1 MGKVKNGERFRPLV
15 RRHGRLR
22 RAEGGSAA
30 EVLSRAG
37 GIGDRATV
45 DQLEPRKLL
54 FALTVDPLDPSF
66 EPGPAGYGTVTAW
79 FGYAIPYLN
88 TQAQVQAQ
96 FPMFVD
102 VIRSRLFG
110 AVARLTGPIGAT
122 AEFFDL
128 YGRPMVQT
136 TILGV
141 IPGLDPPVETTVID
155 PEDDGIP
162 NFNDGIGRIVF
173 SGVDARSA
181 FLIWGTTLDISEQV
195 PPDADFVEVIPRPP
209 PATGPAYAI
218 SRIVTSLSGNF
229 RALESAGFG
238 YQDQPLR
245 VLSGLPPGPGSVI
258 IGSPYIRPNGS
269 TDEYAPGERAWLVPF
284 MTRYPAIITQGF
296 TRPVHSLGA
305 TFAGSEQGLFVNA
318 AGGNPVSMGM
328 IYVHGVL
335 HGTSVFSGSLNRMYV
350 GYLVGSV
357 NVAGD
362 LGSLVVGT
370 DAGRWSS
377 DTEAPTRVGIK
388 TGSQLIVGRTVGDIY
403 IGGRSSLDVTVL
415 GDLNSP
421 ATRPGRVLMTYSE
434 KESVYGNPVRTA
446 VVSTISRSS
455 ALGER
460 PTNVFRLIPNLSYTV
475 PSQYI
480 IGNTFLRN
488 DSLLHAE
495 WIGSISTG
503 VRIEGEL
510 GGQDAFNT
518 GDDQSD
524 VFAFAARRGQ
534 AMSIELSALARVA
547 FRIVDEDGRTL
558 ASPKVFAS
566 RTLSPTGRVQGESI
580 SRVRFTPDRD
590 GVFYLVVADPGQNDN
605 TATDLTPYT
614 VTIAGMAAATLGAY
628 RTGAYSGYNT
638 GALSNVISVLSGDV
652 GAFRVGLGLPD
663 GTGGVASPSN
673 ILNPTFD
680 ANDPLGIDNNDD
692 NLLTFRG
699 GAISVSGSVFSI
711 FAGGDMRASV
721 ARPLTFSIGGNLG
734 SVVTGR
740 NPLAQNEAGGGGTSG
755 PYSIGDVFNVQ
766 FRVGGSIGEFNVR
779 GGVGITQNTDPHQV
793 GEVSSVTIE
802 TGLSGG
808 RGDIGVFRVGYAVG
822 GDTLSV
828 RLSPGSMV
836 GLLAVNQLSFDLDEE
851 GVLQGFP
858 QGNRAFWANLG
869 FGSDIRFLDTPVVQH
884 VGSNDSFITLLA
896 GQTRELVDD
905 SGSRV
910 QISISPGLGVAPGS
924 IVGIIRV
931 VPIDGSLGVA
941 IAQIQANLEG
951 GAQLRIVGLRDP
963 STRSPVSIGRIRITG
978 ADAGSS
984 IDISG
989 QGEVDVWRIE
999 QITPLN
1005 GPAGAT
1011 NAAFNTITNSTP
1023 NGDIVFIDVVGVNRI
1038 IIRDGSLGRT
1048 QMPAVGP
1055 QLIGPFMGVIRGY
1068 QPQVG
1073 APLGLGTDALTGAT
1087 WNGTLYRPID
1097 ANNVAIRNS
1106 PSWLDEVGS
1115 PVPAYVNGAIVR
1127 TGNILEVTVG
1137 RQMGDLIMQ
1146 GLVATGQ
1153 APGGNI
1159 GTVNVNPQRVVG
1171 FNEFRGIVG
1180 VIFGNSIGTV
1190 NIGMGLAEN
1199 NQNPL
1204 PSTGIFAV
1212 GFIGTVLGT
1221 QPGAFISAPI
1231 IGQGGIGRISLTGGG
1246 SYIGAWIGS
1255 TELDDWW
1262 GGVLE
1267 FENPDPVRGNIGEVS
1282 GVGANF
1288 FRSRIEGA
1296 IVNTVRF
1303 RGGVWDASQL
1313 LASIDAITI
1322 EADRFRNTTEAG
1334 GLLEL
1339 TPNEIIVQGFVRMIT
1354 AGNGRGNIED
1364 LNVWVLGGV
1373 QGNVRAQNILRSTI
1387 DVVNSN
1393 MMLDVRGSIRST
1405 TIRGGAITNMRVPVV
1420 SSTSIVIAGPI
1431 RNIQSDIIANTLIQV
1446 DGPSGRLDRLT
1457 VRTVFDGDIISS
1469 GNIGFIRVLRGSMQG
1484 SVTTSGAFGSIGSI
1498 DVFGDLRITADI
1510 SAGVGQIRAGGDIG
1524 DPLNPGSMVI
1534 RGDLRE
1540 LSTSRGQLFTNLR
1553 VFGSVTG
1560 RIALLGLVPN
1570 LPGGGGIAG
1579 GNIVVG
1585 GSIRQV
1591 MINGDFDGDIVSQSG
1606 DITMLQISRGSFLPG
1621 NRIAAENGSIRRL
1634 MINGGSLLGD
1644 VQAGLDILDLQVSP
1658 FRRFFG
1664 DIGINPDASASAP
1677 SSDPFRN
1684 QLPPGVAPTSAVD
1697 GPSIVAGRLIG
1708 RVNVSGGV
1716 YETLFHA
1723 PVIQSVIIRGRV
1735 GGDALTS
1742 GPSTFFAGVDE
1753 VRSVMIHGDASDVL
1767 FIAGLRDLGAD
1778 GLPGGTGV
1786 NADVVTGAGV
1796 IGNVRI
1802 RGAATDVR
1810 FSAGIEAGA
1819 DGVYN
1824 TADDRT
1830 VLGSAAVR
1838 VIRIDGAVASST
1850 LFADRITGTVDGRL
1864 LLPGA
1869 PIPPSDPRLD
1879 PGVGVPGVA
1888 FGSEG
1893 LTFVYSGATV
1903 TARLE
1908 GNGQAFWDET
1918 TGRITIR
1925 DTDLTSR
1932 LVVSAVSL
1940 TPGVPA
1946 VLSNLDIV
1954 SNNNAALAL
1963 LHVFATLGPG
1973 SEVVIDGD
1981 VRVLD
1986 ISAYHGGDSAI
1997 GGDVAA
2003 ARFGAFTGGSFAA
2016 RNAGDW
2022 RVNGNFA
2029 GPGSPTLRFV
2039 NLDSLTVTGSAGGR
2053 VAVSGNA
2060 KGVFVWGAADG
2071 MRVGVAKTLADFS
2084 AASLTDSTIAAGSR
2098 IDRVNIA
2105 GDVFRSLILAGVRF
2119 GADGLPGGTGA
2130 NRDVP
2135 AAGHVGAVNV
2145 GGNFVASDVAA
2156 GVLRGPDTYYG
2167 TSDDTA
2173 GAGFS
2178 SVGSVRIGGTQVG
2191 TFRPGESYRVIA
2203 SGAVGPVTVGGL
2215 PVTAVGNFA
2224 VQAIT
2229 QGPEAIRVLNMFVSQ
2244 SSRIYS
2250 VTINFNQPIDAST
2263 VAAALT
2269 VSEVRGGTLIGAVQ
2283 GSDYTF
2289 LASGSTIVITFNQ
2302 AVTDRS
2308 LSVGGTPTP
2317 GLIGPGVYRIEL
2329 SQDFLRAQVTDNLLD
2344 GDGDGVVGVNDHFS
2358 EDTFIGDAGDKLAF
2372 SRVVSG
2378 GQVFD
2383 FYAPF
2388 SLTEV
2393 LDNNR
2398 TPNGLP
2404 DPNRPYTVRGFIGDH
2419 PDHNTT
2425 NFGVAGDIDV
2435 YRIDLQAG
2443 QILRLSEL
2451 KGTAR
2456 GALLV
2461 LTDADG
2467 NFLSPTGATTHTVG
2481 LPFETT
2487 PRPDLSDLSPLSY
2500 LITQTGTYHI
2510 VVTNVLIINPPPIP
2524 PEFWQRPTAIPNIQ
2538 PLPDAVGDYRFTVEV
2553 FDDGDSGFSDPS
2565 NSGNGAN
2572 VVNAPLPS
2580 EFSGPGSV
2588 IVRSG
2593 FTFVLGADGVTV
2605 TGSNGQGMTSTR
2617 TASGRLVTNI
2627 RSAIGPAGSRGA
2639 PLTVFPDVDVY
2650 HLNDRQ
2656 PIAPGTRMTI
2666 TVRLSESGAD
2676 LGSQFV
2682 NRFEDF
2688 RGAVQF
2694 ALFDTSASTGI
2705 GDAML
2710 VFAPTD
2716 FMPTSQDPR
2725 LIANDGQTVYGYDAN
2740 GDFYISFL
2748 VPERLEVGGAGTFA
2762 VYIQGAFNSDYQ
2774 IEIVTEPFVEAPQ
2787 RKTQN
2792 VLIETRG
2799 GTLDW
2804 LERGGVLTSLSAFDA
2819 SLLGF
2824 TGLLPDGRTATR
2836 YIIDTVVANLT
2847 SIFRTVGGFDVVFA
2861 TDSSAFAGSNY
2872 SVVYVSNSP
2881 DPINLLSGNQ
2891 PFGYVQRSDPF
2902 NADPND
2908 EAVVFA
2914 QAFTTRGF
2922 APTLSDLNSF
2932 SQVLT
2937 AAIGRR
2943 VGELLGLRMTA
2954 AYTAGTLP
2962 PPGGQ
2967 VDIMASN
2974 SVAASP
2980 LAGGRTL
2987 ALINSSPI
2995 AGTQVRGLSP
3005 LGDTVQTTDFY
3016 LGRQSSLSL
3025 LDRILARRP

>member
-1 MGKVKNGERFRPLV
+1 MRKVKNGERFRPMV

-22 RAEGGSAA
+22 RACTSPA
-30 EVLSRAG
+30 EVVSRAG

-45 DQLEPRKLL
+45 DALEPRKLL
-54 FALTVDPLDPSF
+54 FAVTVDPLDPSF

-79 FGYAIPYLN
+79 FGYAIPYFD
-88 TQAQVQAQ
+88 TSRDPQQE
-96 FPMFVD
+96 PPIYVD
-102 VIRSRLFG
+102 IVSSRLFG
-110 AVARLTGPIGAT
+110 AVVRLTGPIGAT

-128 YGRPMVQT
+128 YNRPMVRT

-141 IPGLDPPVETTVID
+141 IPGLDPPQVTEID
-155 PEDDGIP
+155 PDDDGIP

-173 SGVDARSA
+173 TGVDARSA
-181 FLIWGTTLDISEQV
+181 FLIWGTTIEIVEQL
-195 PPDADFVEVIPRPP
+195 PADYDFYELVPRPGMDD
-209 PATGPAYAI
+209 AFAVSKI
-218 SRIVTSLSGNF
+218 INSLSGNF
-229 RALESAGFG
+229 GTFEERGFG
-238 YQDQPLR
+238 YQRQATGTQPQIY
-245 VLSGLPPGPGSVI
+245 GLPPGPGSVI
-258 IGSPYIRPNGS
+258 IGSPIIRTLLDYNPAG
-269 TDEYAPGERAWLVPF
+269 EARIAPGVP
-284 MTRYPAIITQGF
+284 YPNILQNPSWF
-296 TRPVHSLGA
+296 TN
-305 TFAGSEQGLFVNA
+305 TNQGLFVNA
-318 AGGNPVSMGM
+318 DGGNPVSMGL

-335 HGTSVFSGSLNRMYV
+335 HGTSNFSGALNRMYV
-350 GYLVGSV
+350 GYLTGSV

-362 LGSLVVGT
+362 LGFLIVGT

-377 DTEAPTRVGIK
+377 DTEANIRVAVK
-388 TGSQLIVGRTVGDIY
+388 TGSQLVVGRTVGDIY
-403 IGGRSSLDVTVL
+403 IGGRSSLDVTVI
-415 GDLNSP
+415 GDLNSI

-434 KESVYGNPVRTA
+434 KEAVYGQTRTGANPARTA
-446 VVSTISRSS
+446 VLTTIVNSST
-455 ALGER
+455 LGDR
-460 PTNVFRLIPNLSYTV
+460 PTNVFRLIPNLSYAV
-475 PSQYI
+475 PLQYP

-488 DSLLHAE
+488 DDLLHAE

-534 AMSIELSALARVA
+534 TMSIELSAPRRIAY
-547 FRIVDEDGRTL
+547 RIVDQDGRTL
-558 ASPKVFAS
+558 ASPKAFAS

-590 GVFYLVVADPGQNDN
+590 GVFYLVIADPNGNDN
-605 TATDLTPYT
+605 IATDLTPYT
-614 VTIAGMAAATLGAY
+614 VTIAGMAATTLGAY

-652 GAFRVGLGLPD
+652 GAFRVGLGVP
-663 GTGGVASPSN
+663 TGAGNPGSPSN
-673 ILNPTFD
+673 MLNPTFD
-680 ANDPLGIDNNDD
+680 AMDPLGIDNNDD

-711 FAGGDMRASV
+711 FAGGDMRASIP
-721 ARPLTFSIGGNLG
+721 RPLTFSIAGNLG

-740 NPLAQNEAGGGGTSG
+740 NPLAQNEASGGGTSG
-755 PYSIGDVFNVQ
+755 PFSIGDVFNVQ
-766 FRVGGSIGEFNVR
+766 FRVGGSIGEFNIG

-793 GEVSSVTIE
+793 GSVASVTIE
-802 TGLSGG
+802 TGLNGG

-828 RLSPGSMV
+828 RLSPGSV
-836 GLLAVNQLSFDLDEE
+836 IGLFAINQTSYDLDED

-858 QGNRAFWANLG
+858 QGNRAFWANFG

-884 VGSNDSFITLLA
+884 VSSNDSFITLLA
-896 GQTRELVDD
+896 GQTREIVDD

-910 QISISPGLGVAPGS
+910 LISISPGLGVAPGAV
-924 IVGIIRV
+924 VGIIRV

-951 GAQLRIVGLRDP
+951 GAQLRIVGIRDP

-1005 GPAGAT
+1005 GPAGTT
-1011 NAAFNTITNSTP
+1011 NTAFNTITNSTP

-1038 IIRDGSLGRT
+1038 IIREGSLGRT
-1048 QMPAVGP
+1048 EMPAVGP
-1055 QLIGPFMGVIRGY
+1055 ATIGPFMGVIRSY
-1068 QPQVG
+1068 QNVVG

-1097 ANNVAIRNS
+1097 ATNVANAVT
-1106 PSWLDEVGS
+1106 PAWLDEVGS
-1115 PVPAYVNGAIVR
+1115 PVPAYVNGAIIR
-1127 TGNILEVTVG
+1127 TGNLIEVTVG
-1137 RQMGDLIMQ
+1137 RQLGDVIMQ

-1153 APGGNI
+1153 VPGGNI
-1159 GTVNVNPQRVVG
+1159 ATINVNPRRIVG
-1171 FNEFRGIVG
+1171 YNDFRGIVG
-1180 VIFGNSIGTV
+1180 VVFGANIGTI
-1190 NIGMGLAEN
+1190 NIGMGLSEN
-1199 NQNPL
+1199 AQNPI
-1204 PSTGIFAV
+1204 PTTGIFAV
-1212 GFIGTVLGT
+1212 GFIGTVLGD

-1231 IGQGGIGRISLTGGG
+1231 IGQGGIGRVSLTGGG
-1246 SYIGAWIGS
+1246 SYVNAWIGS

-1262 GGVLE
+1262 NGLLE

-1282 GVGANF
+1282 GIGANF

-1296 IVNTVRF
+1296 TINTVRF

-1313 LASIDAITI
+1313 LAVVDVFTI
-1322 EADRFRNTTEAG
+1322 EADRFRNTTEG
-1334 GLLEL
+1334 GGFLEL
-1339 TPNEIIVQGFVRMIT
+1339 TPNEIIVQGFVRSIT
-1354 AGNGRGNIED
+1354 AGNGRGNVED
-1364 LNVWVLGGV
+1364 LNIWALGGL
-1373 QGNVRAQNILRSTI
+1373 QRGLRAQNILRSTI
-1387 DVVNSN
+1387 DVVNAN
-1393 MMLDVRGSIRST
+1393 MMVDVRGSIRSSN
-1405 TIRGGAITNMRVPVV
+1405 IRGGAITNLRVPVV
-1420 SSTSIVIAGPI
+1420 TSSTIIIAGPI
-1431 RNIQSDIIANTLIQV
+1431 RSITADIIANTLIQV
-1446 DGPSGRLDRLT
+1446 DGPSGRIDQIT

-1469 GNIGFIRVLRGSMQG
+1469 GNIGNVRVTRGSMQG
-1484 SVTTSGAFGSIGSI
+1484 TVTTSGAFGTIGAI

-1510 SAGVGQIRAGGDIG
+1510 SAGVGRIRAGGDIG
-1524 DPLNPGSMVI
+1524 DPLRPGSLII

-1540 LSTSRGQLFTNLR
+1540 LTSNRGQLFTNLR
-1553 VFGSVTG
+1553 VFGNVLS
-1560 RIALLGLVPN
+1560 RIALLGTVPN
-1570 LPGGGGIAG
+1570 LPGGGGIAA

-1585 GSIRQV
+1585 GSIRSV

-1606 DITMLQISRGSFLPG
+1606 DITLLQINRGSFLPG
-1621 NRIAAENGSIRRL
+1621 NRVAAEGGSIRRL
-1634 MINGGSLLGD
+1634 MIVGGNLLGS
-1644 VQAGLDILDLQVSP
+1644 VYAALDIVDLRVSQ

-1664 DIGINPDASASAP
+1664 DIGINPDASAFAP
-1677 SSDPFRN
+1677 TADPFRN
-1684 QLPPGVAPTSAVD
+1684 QLPPGVAPTPAVD
-1697 GPSIVAGRLIG
+1697 GPSIVAGRAIG
-1708 RVNVSGGV
+1708 RVNVMGGV
-1716 YETLFHA
+1716 YESLFHA
-1723 PVIQSVIIRGRV
+1723 PLIQSVIIRGNV
-1735 GGDALTS
+1735 AGDALTP
-1742 GPSTFFAGVDE
+1742 GVSTFFAAVDE
-1753 VRSVMIHGDASDVL
+1753 LRSVTIHGDVSNAL

-1778 GLPGGTGV
+1778 GLPGGTGAD
-1786 NADVVTGAGV
+1786 ADVVAGAGL

-1802 RGAATDVR
+1802 RGAATGVH

-1819 DGVYN
+1819 DGEYN

-1838 VIRIDGAVASST
+1838 NVRIDGDVTSST
-1850 LFADRITGTVDGRL
+1850 LFADRVIGLVDNRLTLPTG
-1864 LLPGA
+1864 PIA
-1869 PIPPSDPRLD
+1869 PADPRLD
-1879 PGVGVPGVA
+1879 TGVGVPGVA

-1903 TARLE
+1903 TARLT
-1908 GNGQAFWDET
+1908 GNGQAFWDQAS
-1918 TGRITIR
+1918 GRITIR
-1925 DTDLTSR
+1925 DTDLSSS
-1932 LVVSAVSL
+1932 LIVSAVSL
-1940 TPGVPA
+1940 TPGAEA
-1946 VLSNLDIV
+1946 VLSNFDIV
-1954 SNNNAALAL
+1954 SNNNATLGL
-1963 LHVFATLGPG
+1963 LHVFASLGSG
-1973 SEVVIDGD
+1973 SEIVIDGN
-1981 VRVLD
+1981 VRVID
-1986 ISAYHGGDSAI
+1986 IASYNGGSSVI
-1997 GGDVAA
+1997 GGDVQT
-2003 ARFGAFTGGSFAA
+2003 ARFGAMTGGEFAA

-2022 RVNGNFA
+2022 RIPGNFA
-2029 GPGSPTLRFV
+2029 GPGLPVLRFS
-2039 NLDSLTVTGSAGGR
+2039 NLQSLTVTGSAAGSLV
-2053 VAVSGNA
+2053 VAGDA

-2071 MRVGVAKTLADFS
+2071 LRVGVAGALSDFS
-2084 AASLTDSTIAAGSR
+2084 AAALSDATIAAGRR

-2105 GDVFRSLILAGVRF
+2105 GDVFRSLVIAGVNM
-2119 GADGLPGGTGA
+2119 GANGLIGGTGA
-2130 NRDVP
+2130 DRDWP
-2135 AAGHVGAVNV
+2135 TAGHIGSVNI
-2145 GGNFVASDVAA
+2145 GGDFIASDIAA
-2156 GVLRGPDTYYG
+2156 GVLRGPDTYFG
-2167 TSDDTA
+2167 TSDDSA

-2178 SVGSVRIGGTQVG
+2178 SIGSVRIAGTRVG

-2203 SGAVGPVTVGGL
+2203 SGAVGPVTVGGI
-2215 PVTAVGNFA
+2215 PATSIGNFA

-2229 QGPEAIRVLNMFVSQ
+2229 QGPEVIRVLNMFVSQ
-2244 SSRIYS
+2244 SSRVYS
-2250 VTINFNQPIDAST
+2250 VTINFNQAIDAST
-2263 VAAALT
+2263 VADALT
-2269 VSEVRGGTLIGAVQ
+2269 VSEVRDGTLIQAVQ
-2283 GSDYTF
+2283 GTDYTF
-2289 LASGSTIVITFNQ
+2289 VASGSTIVITFNQ

-2308 LSVGGTPTP
+2308 LSPGGLPTP

-2329 SQDFLRAQVTDNLLD
+2329 SQAVLRAQLTANRLD
-2344 GDGDGVVGVNDHFS
+2344 GDGDGIAGLNDHFS
-2358 EDTFIGDAGDKLAF
+2358 EDTFIGDAGDKLDF
-2372 SRVVSG
+2372 SRVVVG
-2378 GQVFD
+2378 GNVFD

-2398 TPNGLP
+2398 NPNGLP
-2404 DPNRPYTVRGFIGDH
+2404 DTNRPYTVRGFLGDH
-2419 PDHNTT
+2419 PDHHINL
-2425 NFGVAGDIDV
+2425 FGVAGDIDV

-2451 KGTAR
+2451 AGTAR
-2456 GALLV
+2456 GSLLI

-2467 NFLSPTGATTHTVG
+2467 NFLSPIGNTTHTVG

-2510 VVTNVLIINPPPIP
+2510 IVTNVLIITPPPFP
-2524 PEFWQRPTAIPNIQ
+2524 PEFWQRPTAIPNIA

-2553 FDDGDSGFSDPS
+2553 FDDGDSGFSDPAE
-2565 NSGNGAN
+2565 SGNGTN
-2572 VVNAPLPS
+2572 LVNAPLPS
-2580 EFSGPGSV
+2580 EFAGPGSV

-2605 TGSNGQGMTSTR
+2605 TGSNGQGITSTR
-2617 TASGRLVTNI
+2617 TASGRLITNI
-2627 RSAIGPAGSRGA
+2627 RSAIGPPGSRGV
-2639 PLTVFPDVDVY
+2639 PLTVFPDVDIY

-2656 PIAPGTRMTI
+2656 PIAPGTRMTV

-2710 VFAPTD
+2710 VFAPSD
-2716 FMPTSQDPR
+2716 FKPTVQDPR
-2725 LIANDGQTVYGYDAN
+2725 VIANDGQTVYGYDAN

-2748 VPERLEVGGAGTFA
+2748 VPERLDVGGAGTFA
-2762 VYIQGAFNSDYQ
+2762 LYIQGAFNSDYQ
-2774 IEIVTEPFVEAPQ
+2774 IEVITEPFTQTPQ

-2804 LERGGVLTSLSAFDA
+2804 LEQGGVLTSLASFDA

-2824 TGLLPDGRTATR
+2824 SGLLPDGRTATR
-2836 YIIDTVVANLT
+2836 YILDNVVDTLT
-2847 SIFRTVGGFDVVFA
+2847 SVFRTVGGFDVVFA

-2872 SVVYVSNSP
+2872 SVVYITNSP

-2891 PFGYVQRSDPF
+2891 PFGYSQRSDPF

-2908 EAVVFA
+2908 EAVVFL

-2922 APTLSDLNSF
+2922 APTVADLNAF
-2932 SQVLT
+2932 SQAL
-2937 AAIGRR
+2937 AAAVGRR

-2954 AYTAGTLP
+2954 NYTAASFP

-2967 VDIMASN
+2967 VDIMAAN
-2974 SVAASP
+2974 SVAVSP
-2980 LAGGRTL
+2980 LTGGRTL
-2987 ALINSSPI
+2987 ALVDSTPLG
-2995 AGTQVRGLSP
+2995 GTQNRGLST
-3005 LGDTVQTTDFY
+3005 LADSIQTTDFF